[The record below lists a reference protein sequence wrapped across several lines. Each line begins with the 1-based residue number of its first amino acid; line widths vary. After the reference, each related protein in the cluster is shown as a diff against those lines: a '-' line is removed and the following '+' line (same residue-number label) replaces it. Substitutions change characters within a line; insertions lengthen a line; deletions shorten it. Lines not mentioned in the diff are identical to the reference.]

1 MNTLSREGIGADAI
15 DGVVPRHVVRPES
28 PDELSRAL
36 AGASRDRHSTVLR
49 GGGTK
54 IEWGRSP
61 ASVDLVVETA
71 GLARLVAHRHG
82 DMTAT
87 AQAGMPLMLLNRHL
101 AEQGQYLPV
110 DSAFHGAT
118 IGGMIATNDCGPLR
132 HRFGTP
138 RDLLIGI
145 TLAMADGRLVKAGGT
160 VVKNVA
166 GYDLGKLVSGSFGTL
181 AAIVDATFKLLPL
194 PRASRT
200 LVSTYMDGSAL
211 ARDVAALNASQV
223 ELTSFDVHVSDKAR
237 FQLLMRM
244 ASSGEATEAMAA
256 EASRLL
262 SSPASILTGD
272 DEQAFWAEQVRA
284 PWSEGGTIVRLSWL
298 PANLSVV
305 LASLDELRRHGC
317 RPSMFTGRTIGAG
330 LLRLEGDDRACAAA
344 ITDLRSRSEVG
355 HVVVLRASRRLKE
368 QTDVWGGGSDRT
380 GPARALK
387 RMFDPQGILNAG
399 RGPI

>member
-1 MNTLSREGIGADAI
+1 MNTLPREGTGADAI
-15 DGVVPRHVVRPES
+15 DGVVPRHVVRPDS
-28 PDELSRAL
+28 PDELSRVL
-36 AGASRDRHSTVLR
+36 SGASRDRHSTVLR

-54 IEWGRSP
+54 LGWGRSP
-61 ASVDLVVETA
+61 ASVDLVIETA
-71 GLARLVAHRHG
+71 GLDRLVAHRHG

-87 AQAGMPLMLLNRHL
+87 AQAGMPLMLLNRRL

-110 DSAFHGAT
+110 DSAFLGTT
-118 IGGMIATNDCGPLR
+118 IGGMIATNDSGPLR

-200 LVSTYMDGSAL
+200 LVAAYMDGSAL
-211 ARDVAALNASQV
+211 ARDVTALNASQV
-223 ELTSFDVHVSDKAR
+223 ELTSFDVQVSDPAR
-237 FQLLMRM
+237 FQLLLRM
-244 ASSGEATEAMAA
+244 QSSGEATEAMAA

-272 DEQAFWAEQVRA
+272 DERAFWAEQVRA
-284 PWSEGGTIVRLSWL
+284 PWSEGGTTVRVSWL
-298 PANLSVV
+298 PADLSVV
-305 LASLDELRRHGC
+305 LGSLEGLRRHGC
-317 RPSMFTGRTIGAG
+317 RPAMFTGRTIGAG

-344 ITDLRSRSEVG
+344 IADLRSKRELG

-368 QTDVWGGGSDRT
+368 QTDVWGDGSDRT
-380 GPARALK
+380 GPARAVK